1 MLYLLALL
9 RRVIMENLMFTPNIK
24 FEDFITDELKELYN
38 QRGNYQHKLRV
49 ALNNLHGYD
58 YKTSKYVDG
67 ELTEEEFVE
76 VKEKRKQWRKEVNES
91 REKLDVLNAEIK
103 AIEDKAKAKY
113 EQALQDLFGGDINEE
128 NDNTNEI

>member
-1 MLYLLALL
+1 
-9 RRVIMENLMFTPNIK
+9 MENLMFTPNIK

-38 QRGNYQHKLRV
+38 QRGNYRHKLRV
-49 ALNNLHGYD
+49 ALNNLYGHD

-67 ELTEEEFVE
+67 ELTEEEFAE

-91 REKLDVLNAEIK
+91 QEKLDVLNAEIK
-103 AIEDKAKAKY
+103 VLEDKAKAEY

>member
-1 MLYLLALL
+1 
-9 RRVIMENLMFTPNIK
+9 MENLMFIPNIK

-49 ALNNLHGYD
+49 ALNNLYGYD

-103 AIEDKAKAKY
+103 ALEDKAKAKY
-113 EQALQDLFGGDINEE
+113 EHALQDLFGGDINEE

>member
-1 MLYLLALL
+1 
-9 RRVIMENLMFTPNIK
+9 MENLMFTPNIK

-67 ELTEEEFVE
+67 ELTEEEFAE

-103 AIEDKAKAKY
+103 ALEDKAKAEY

>member
-1 MLYLLALL
+1 
-9 RRVIMENLMFTPNIK
+9 MENLMFTPNIK

-67 ELTEEEFVE
+67 ELTEEEFAE
-76 VKEKRKQWRKEVNES
+76 VKKKRKQWRKEVNES
-91 REKLDVLNAEIK
+91 QEKLDVLNAEIK
-103 AIEDKAKAKY
+103 ALEDKVKAEY

-128 NDNTNEI
+128 NDNINEI